1 MALSR
6 LQTDAITDLAVT
18 NPKLAA
24 NSVNSAKIAD
34 GTVTGADIA
43 NNTVDVVDVTQD
55 VLDGSL
61 SYAIVFG

>member
-6 LQTDAITDLAVT
+6 LQTDAIENNAVT
-18 NPKLAA
+18 SP
-24 NSVNSAKIAD
+24 KIAD

-43 NNTVDVVDVTQD
+43 NNTVDVVDVTQE

>member
-6 LQTDAITDLAVT
+6 LQTDAIENNAVT
-18 NPKLAA
+18 SP
-24 NSVNSAKIAD
+24 KIAD
-34 GTVTGADIA
+34 GTVTGTDIA
-43 NNTVDVVDVTQD
+43 DNTVDVVDVTQD